1 MHMALPN
8 HVVLV
13 RHGLSEGN
21 AVKHNGGEGDP
32 EYYTDEFRERP
43 GKDWRLMEQGV
54 SEAKSAGLWI
64 GKLILGVYPDLKDG
78 FDLHMTS
85 PLARPMETAGH
96 LSLPNADWR
105 IEPRIRER
113 DWGDIESMTKAEH
126 AQRYPENA
134 AKKQRDP
141 LYWRPPGGES
151 IAQVADTRV
160 RSILGTL
167 HDQHDNKGVE
177 SAVLATHG
185 EFIWAAHF
193 VLERMGHEDWDI
205 AEKDATR
212 KIKNAQVVHFSR
224 LDPTT
229 GEQAPTLSWV
239 RSVSPWETPESAGEW
254 RYIQPVRYSNEDLL
268 DTVHKIPPLEIPGAQ
283 SI

>member
-1 MHMALPN
+1 MALPDN
-8 HVVLV
+8 LVLV

-32 EYYTDEFRERP
+32 EYYTEEFRERP
-43 GKDWRLMEQGV
+43 GRDWRLMEQGV
-54 SEAKSAGLWI
+54 QEVEAAGAWI
-64 GKLILGVYPDLKDG
+64 GRFILDAYPGLKTG

-85 PLARPMETAGH
+85 PLARTMETAAH
-96 LSLPNADWR
+96 LHLPNADWR

-113 DWGDIESMTKAEH
+113 DWGDIESMTRTEYAS
-126 AQRYPENA
+126 RYPENA

-177 SAVLATHG
+177 SAILSVHG

-193 VLERMGHEDWDI
+193 VLERMGHDDWDM
-205 AEKDATR
+205 AEKDAAR

-224 LDPTT
+224 LSPET
-229 GEQAPTLSWV
+229 GEQAPTLAWV
-239 RSVSPWETPESAGEW
+239 RSVTPWEAPDSPGNW
-254 RYIQPVRYSNEDLL
+254 RSIQPNRYSNEDLL
-268 DTVHKIPPLEIPGAQ
+268 ETVRRITPLQIPGAQ
-283 SI
+283 IS